1 MVSKVGDESKLNNG
15 MERIE
20 RLKISTFRSYPG
32 RMRND
37 ERRGDVENKFDNVS
51 DIGIL
56 LKIRIRREVKSIFR
70 RGEGFLF
77 LSLSHRP
84 LKDNPMLRI
93 IISWPCVIPMT
104 KCCYVLSTG
113 SDPMEFK

>member
-37 ERRGDVENKFDNVS
+37 ERRGDVENKFDKYCR
-51 DIGIL
+51 IL
-56 LKIRIRREVKSIFR
+56 E
-70 RGEGFLF
+70 
-77 LSLSHRP
+77 
-84 LKDNPMLRI
+84 
-93 IISWPCVIPMT
+93 
-104 KCCYVLSTG
+104 YY
-113 SDPMEFK
+113 